1 MKGMAA
7 VALTVYLVVLVAI
20 LISAYHYLHQ
30 LFRHE
35 YQFHREEWEKDGR
48 PGEGGLQPSF
58 RSDFAYMRC
67 SLVWLF
73 HMPEWVREDVT
84 AKQLLSRLRWRV
96 LIWNVGLIVFL
107 PFAVWYIRSTYDI

>member
-1 MKGMAA
+1 M
-7 VALTVYLVVLVAI
+7 VTLVVLVIVGFSLAGL
-20 LISAYHYLHQ
+20 LISAYYLLHQ

-48 PGEGGLQPSF
+48 PGERGLQPSF

-73 HMPEWVREDVT
+73 HTPRWVRDDVT
-84 AKQLLSRLRWRV
+84 AKRLLSRLRWCV
-96 LIWNVGLIVFL
+96 LSWNVGLIVFL
-107 PFAVWYIRSTYDI
+107 PFVVWYIRSTYHI